1 MTVIAN
7 FPEPDEGC
15 YELLIQ
21 LSPEVMQRLAEESD
35 ATHRTQN
42 DIMQTG
48 LILYLNYLDSLDQ
61 LRENLENTYES

>member
-48 LILYLNYLDSLDQ
+48 LIFYLNHLDSLDQ
-61 LRENLENTYES
+61 LRENLKNTYES